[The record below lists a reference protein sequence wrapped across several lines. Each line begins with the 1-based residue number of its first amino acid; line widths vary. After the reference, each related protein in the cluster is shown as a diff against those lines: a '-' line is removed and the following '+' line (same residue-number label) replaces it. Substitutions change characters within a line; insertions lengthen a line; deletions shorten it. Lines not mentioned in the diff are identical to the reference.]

1 MANDMEED
9 DEDQKYDILPW
20 ALGHKWRDLYP
31 GFLRKRDRL
40 WKKMNYRAVVSR
52 RTCEEVDYMLSFIV
66 YWKNLKPW
74 ANYETLLRKHFCYY
88 VSYQCFPDSKLFVS
102 FIN

>member
-1 MANDMEED
+1 MARYLANDMEED

-52 RTCEEVDYMLSFIV
+52 RTCDEVTF
-66 YWKNLKPW
+66 
-74 ANYETLLRKHFCYY
+74 F
-88 VSYQCFPDSKLFVS
+88 SYSNIYF
-102 FIN
+102 

>member
-1 MANDMEED
+1 MEED

-52 RTCEEVDYMLSFIV
+52 RTCEEVAFCSAFFVVILSARGG
-66 YWKNLKPW
+66 
-74 ANYETLLRKHFCYY
+74 ANASLYTIYKSNF
-88 VSYQCFPDSKLFVS
+88 
-102 FIN
+102 

>member
-1 MANDMEED
+1 MEED

-52 RTCEEVDYMLSFIV
+52 RTCEEV
-66 YWKNLKPW
+66 
-74 ANYETLLRKHFCYY
+74 AFC
-88 VSYQCFPDSKLFVS
+88 SAFFVVFERGS
-102 FIN
+102 GAI

>member
-1 MANDMEED
+1 MEED

-52 RTCEEVDYMLSFIV
+52 RTCEEVAFCSAFFVVFERGKVILSGG
-66 YWKNLKPW
+66 
-74 ANYETLLRKHFCYY
+74 RG
-88 VSYQCFPDSKLFVS
+88 SKC
-102 FIN
+102 